1 MHAMSPPTPDPTLS
15 ADEVRRFARMAK
27 EWWDPNG
34 KFRPLHAMNP
44 VRCAYIRD
52 RIAAHFGRDPLAQR
66 PLSGLTLLDAG
77 AGGGLVA
84 EPMTRLGARVTG
96 VDAEPGT
103 VRIARVHARSSGLDI
118 DYREGTV
125 GLVAPERFDAVLA
138 LEIVEHTNDVAAFV
152 TGIAARLKPG
162 GIAVFS
168 TLNRTAAS
176 LLKAKIAAEYVLG
189 WLPPGTHNFRR
200 FVRPSEL
207 AAAARRAGLRVGDLS
222 GMVYDPLTRFWS
234 LSHNLSVNYLM
245 TAVRPAPTPRPVC
258 DYGGL
263 EAGPVPRDEHPPDD
277 FGRRVDAMKALVE
290 AGDPRLTT
298 DASRRGQEELPQELY
313 DGVAYYERWLLALK
327 SNLVELGYLTED
339 EIAERIARHE
349 RNETP

>member
-1 MHAMSPPTPDPTLS
+1 MSTPAPDPTLS
-15 ADEVRRFARMAK
+15 ADEVGRFARMAK

-52 RIAAHFGRDPLAQR
+52 RIAAHFGRDPLAPH
-66 PLSGLTLLDAG
+66 PLAGLALLDAG

-96 VDAEPGT
+96 VDAEPET
-103 VRIARVHARSSGLDI
+103 VGVARAHARSSGLDI

-125 GLVAPERFDAVLA
+125 GLAAPERFDAVLA
-138 LEIVEHTNDVAAFV
+138 LEIVEHTNDVAGFV

-189 WLPPGTHNFRR
+189 WLPPGTHSFRK

-222 GMVYDPLTRFWS
+222 GMTYDPLTRFWS
-234 LSHNLSVNYLM
+234 LSRNLSVNYLM
-245 TAVRPAPTPRPVC
+245 TAVRPDPTPRPVC

-263 EAGPVPRDEHPPDD
+263 EAGPVPRIEHPPDD

-327 SNLVELGYLTED
+327 SNLVELGYFTED
-339 EIAERIARHE
+339 EIAERIARYE
-349 RNETP
+349 RNEGP